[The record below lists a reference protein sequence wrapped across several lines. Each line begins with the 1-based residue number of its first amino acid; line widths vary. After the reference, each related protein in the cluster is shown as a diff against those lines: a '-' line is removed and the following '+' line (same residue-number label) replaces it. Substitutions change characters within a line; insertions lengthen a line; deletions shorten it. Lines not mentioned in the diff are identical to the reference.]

1 MMHGHRES
9 DNSIV
14 SEKPV
19 NKAAMQEAA
28 AEPVE
33 KRELAKG
40 NPSEQTKARTQRRST
55 LQHALTRIRQAIH
68 RDREARLTN
77 LWHHI
82 SDPARL
88 QQSYNRLK
96 RKAAAGV
103 DGITWAEYGNTL
115 EDNLADL
122 SSRLR
127 QGRYHARP
135 VRRQWIP
142 KSDGRKRPIGIPV
155 IEDKIVQAS
164 ATEVLN
170 AVYEMEF
177 LGFSYG
183 FRPGRSQHD
192 ALDAL
197 SVGLVK
203 RKINW
208 VLDADI
214 MGFFDAI
221 DHTWLIKFIEH
232 RIADK
237 RVIRHIKKWLNAGV
251 LEDGKLH
258 RSSEGT
264 PQGGSISPLLANIY
278 LHYVLDLWVAWWRQ
292 HHARGEVIIVR
303 YADDFVVG
311 FQHRHEAEAFQR
323 ALSER
328 LGKFNLRL
336 HPQKTRLIEFGR
348 FAVGNRKRRD
358 LGKPETFDFL
368 GFTHMCSQTRHGVFI
383 VRRKTIKQRM
393 RRKLQ
398 EIKQMLRSR
407 MHWSKAQV
415 GAWLRQVLLGYYRY
429 YGVPLNAASLRAMR
443 YHITRMWFKM
453 LNRRSQKN
461 SVNWEQMNRLV
472 KRWLPPARICHPFPT
487 QRLIV

>member
-9 DNSIV
+9 DNFIV
-14 SEKPV
+14 SEKPA
-19 NKAAMQEAA
+19 NKAALPKAA

-33 KRELAKG
+33 RRELAKG
-40 NPSEQTKARTQRRST
+40 NPREQTKARTQRRST
-55 LQHALTRIRQAIH
+55 LQQALSWIRQAIH

-77 LWHHI
+77 LWHHVYA
-82 SDPARL
+82 PARL
-88 QQSYNRLK
+88 EQSYYRLK

-103 DGITWAEYGNTL
+103 DGVTWAEYGNTL
-115 EDNLADL
+115 EHNLADL
-122 SSRLR
+122 SFRLR

-155 IEDKIVQAS
+155 LEDKMVQVS

-170 AVYEMEF
+170 VVYETEF

-221 DHTWLIKFIEH
+221 DHAWLIKFIEH
-232 RIADK
+232 CIADK

-278 LHYVLDLWVAWWRQ
+278 LHYVLDLWVGWWRQ
-292 HHARGEVIIVR
+292 HQAGGDVIIVR
-303 YADDFVVG
+303 YADDFVIG

-328 LGKFNLRL
+328 LGKFNLKL
-336 HPQKTRLIEFGR
+336 HPRKTRLIEFGR
-348 FAVGNRKRRD
+348 FAVENRKRRGQ
-358 LGKPETFDFL
+358 GKPETFDFL
-368 GFTHMCSQTRHGVFI
+368 GFTHMCSQTRDGVFI
-383 VRRKTIKQRM
+383 VRRKTIKERM

-407 MHWSKAQV
+407 MHWSKGQV

-429 YGVPLNAASLRAMR
+429 YGVPLNTASLRAMR
-443 YHITRMWFKM
+443 YLITRMWFKM

-472 KRWLPPARICHPFPT
+472 RRWLPPARICHPFPT